1 MSWKGRAAV
10 DKMEPDTSI
19 RGMAGL
25 DPRKAGL
32 VEQAGV
38 QDCGAHLEAAVLF
51 EKPDLRLSSRGAG
64 GE

>member
-1 MSWKGRAAV
+1 MAV
-10 DKMEPDTSI
+10 DKTEPDTWI

-25 DPRKAGL
+25 DSRKAGR

-38 QDCGAHLEAAVLF
+38 QDCGAHLEAAILF
-51 EKPDLRLSSRGAG
+51 EKPDLRLSSRGMG